1 MDGDLAL
8 VDLVLTNLGDLSGRL
23 RQTDYM
29 EALEQQLAALRT
41 MEEGGS
47 PLGSPVAL
55 SVPVFL
61 SFTQKA
67 ATNTHKSFEQRREEL
82 SSLVTQVTL

>member
-1 MDGDLAL
+1 
-8 VDLVLTNLGDLSGRL
+8 
-23 RQTDYM
+23 M

-82 SSLVTQVTL
+82 SS